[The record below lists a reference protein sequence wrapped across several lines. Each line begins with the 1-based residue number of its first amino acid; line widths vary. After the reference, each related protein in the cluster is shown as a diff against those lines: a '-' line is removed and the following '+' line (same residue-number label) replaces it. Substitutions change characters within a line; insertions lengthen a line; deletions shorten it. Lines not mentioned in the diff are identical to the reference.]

1 MAHHP
6 TLLAAASALTLLACL
21 PAHAQ
26 SLRLGLASE
35 PTSIDPHYHELGP
48 NNALAQHLFDG
59 LVGQDARQRVQPE
72 LATAWERQD
81 DTTWVFRLRPGV
93 TFSDGSAFDAADVV
107 FTFCRI
113 LNSGSPTASFN
124 DPILSMASVETP
136 DPLTVV
142 IRTKAPNPLLLVDL
156 AGLAIVSDG
165 IAEHGMLTF
174 DPARKCGVTG
184 AWPTTDQFNDGS
196 KAIGT
201 GPYVLKSYVKGDR
214 IELSANP
221 RHWGPKPHWQTV
233 TSRAIPSDGPR
244 LAALLAGDVDLV
256 ENPASR
262 DLARLKDNAGFAHV
276 ITPSNRVI
284 FLQLD
289 VARAPGES
297 PSLKVEGTKNPFA
310 DARVRE
316 AMSLAIDRNAIVQRI
331 MDGVAT
337 PAAQFLPN
345 GMFGALAEPKP
356 LAYDPARAKALLAE
370 AGFAKGFEVTLAT
383 PNDRYI
389 NDERIAQAVAQFL
402 TQVGIRTNVE
412 AMTRSV
418 FFARRAK
425 REFSFSLGGWGSG
438 TGEASSFLR
447 AFVTTT
453 NKDMGIGGSNY
464 GGWSD
469 PELDAVFVRAL
480 STMDDATREQLLQQS
495 VARTMQQ
502 LPLLPLHFESS
513 IWAFKKGLTYEGR
526 ADQYTLAMGVKPAG

>member
-1 MAHHP
+1 MATGAH
-6 TLLAAASALTLLACL
+6 LLAAASALALAAL
-21 PAHAQ
+21 PAQAQ
-26 SLRLGLASE
+26 SLRIGLASE

-48 NNALAQHLFDG
+48 NNALAQHIFDG
-59 LVGQDARQRVQPE
+59 LVAQDAQQRVGPE
-72 LATAWERQD
+72 LASSWERKD
-81 DTTWVFRLRPGV
+81 DITWVFKLRPGV
-93 TFSDGSAFDAADVV
+93 TFSDGSAFDAQDVI
-107 FTFCRI
+107 FSFCRI

-124 DPILSMASVETP
+124 DPILSMASVEAS
-136 DPLTVV
+136 DPLTLT
-142 IRTKAPNPLLLVDL
+142 IKTKAANPLLLVDL
-156 AGLAIVSDG
+156 AGTAIVSDG
-165 IAEHGMLTF
+165 IAEHGALAF
-174 DPARKCGVTG
+174 DPAAKCGVTG
-184 AWPTTDQFNDGS
+184 SWPTPEQFNDGS

-221 RHWGPKPHWQTV
+221 RHWGAKPHWQAV

-262 DLARLKDNAGFAHV
+262 DLARIKGNAGYGFTV
-276 ITPSNRVI
+276 TPSNRVI

-289 VARAPGES
+289 VARPPGES

-310 DARVRE
+310 DHRVRE
-316 AMSLAIDRNAIVQRI
+316 AMSLAIDRKAIVERI
-331 MDGVAT
+331 MDNVAT
-337 PAAQFLPN
+337 PAAQYLPN

-356 LAYDPARAKALLAE
+356 LAYDPARARALLAE

-402 TQVGIRTNVE
+402 TQVGIKTNVD

-425 REFSFSLGGWGSG
+425 REFGFALGGWGSG

-447 AFVTTT
+447 AFVTST
-453 NKDMGIGGSNY
+453 NKDMGIGQSNY

-469 PELDAVFVRAL
+469 PAFDAVFVKAL
-480 STMDDATREQLLQQS
+480 STMDDAAREQLLQQS
-495 VARTMQQ
+495 VARAIEQ

-513 IWAFKKGLTYEGR
+513 IWAYRTGLSYEGR
-526 ADQYTLAMGVKPAG
+526 ADQYTLAMSTKPAG